1 MRTRRPGCGFEYP
14 DLPGVGRIESE
25 HFQPERWKPTLPNPA
40 FLNARDDDTF
50 WAAQRVMA
58 FSDEAIR
65 AVVASGAFS
74 DAQASQYL
82 SQVLIERRDAI
93 GRTWLTHRNPLTKP
107 TVDPE
112 GYLSFRNAASD
123 AAVVDGRSRSQIRW
137 SVFDNTTPEAT
148 PLGSWS
154 TVNEPRGAIP
164 NAPADSRFIL
174 AEVRT
179 IHPAHPLWASPVRA
193 FFARTASQSWRP
205 IGFESPSM

>member
-1 MRTRRPGCGFEYP
+1 MEADAAQPRVHQRAGRRHLLG
-14 DLPGVGRIESE
+14 
-25 HFQPERWKPTLPNPA
+25 
-40 FLNARDDDTF
+40 
-50 WAAQRVMA
+50 AQRVMA

-82 SQVLIERRDAI
+82 SQVLIERRDEI
-93 GRTWLTHRNPLTKP
+93 GRTWLTHMNPLTKP

-112 GYLSFRNAASD
+112 GYFSFRNAASD
-123 AAVVDGRSRSQIRW
+123 ASVVDGRSQYQIRW

-154 TVNEPRGAIP
+154 TVSEPRGAIP

-179 IHPAHPLWASPVRA
+179 IHPAHPLWARPVRA